1 MKIFFNSRPRSFI
14 LVSNDYALTLQYM
27 SSNEQCLIHYT
38 PVSATDFTNYQES
51 TTLHYYGLAG
61 VLQVK
66 NYVFLC
72 VITDQ
77 SQIGSPRPSEVIYK
91 VRDVEFYCLN
101 SSEFDNLT
109 MNRYNSESSREKYE
123 NEHPCSKIRKL
134 LTLGFYYSRDFDM
147 TNNLQERNLNSDLQ
161 NLFTNYDKKY
171 LWNYFMIQ
179 ELLNFRNRILS
190 SERYYLDRSEF
201 LTFLIRGFAK
211 TVNTKIGNDDSLVTV
226 ISRISCAKS
235 TGPFGLTGVDEDGF
249 ASNYIESEFLLYN
262 KNHFLAYTQIRGN
275 VPLFFEVENALLSN
289 KKVVFTKND
298 EMNEVALDKHM
309 ESMMLKHGNVYVINA
324 LKNKTNEEALSN
336 KYKQLISKRGIP
348 MFNIDISRDSLKN
361 SPHKLSYQL
370 KDAILEI
377 GALCYD
383 IKKKVYVGK
392 QLGIFRINTLN
403 SIEKP
408 GLIEKVISR
417 DVIELSLKEI
427 GKVASNDLILKHDLV
442 WDENNAALLTVYEKS
457 SRRHGKKAFEGISN
471 TSVTLHD
478 PIHDYISME
487 LGKRRGEYSSNSEIS
502 IFTGSFNVN
511 AEMSEQDINSWI
523 FPTDESNCDIV
534 VIGIEEIVELTT
546 SKMLVTDLTK
556 RAFWENKIK
565 KTLNTRG
572 KYSLLWSS
580 QLGGIVLILF
590 VKEDK
595 LGNIKEIDG
604 NFKKTGFGGMSANK
618 GGVAVSFL
626 YSSTRFC
633 FVVAHL
639 AAGLENVEQRHSDYK
654 TIAKNIRF
662 ARNRGIKDH
671 DAIIWIGDFNYRI
684 LLSNEQVKEAI
695 SQGNYNYLLEHDQLS
710 NQMIAGESFPY
721 FNEMEIKFPPTYK
734 FDKGTST
741 YDTSEKL
748 RIPAWTDR
756 ILSRGSILQ
765 QVLYGSA
772 PNVTFSDHRP
782 VYGIFKAQ
790 VTVIDEELKNK
801 LTKELYEKRKLEI
814 SKNGGFSSI
823 YAFSNTNNIG
833 NSAVNVNGSTGDNN
847 NNSNNNTN
855 NNSNVNNNNNERKLS
870 SGHGLPPPSSDK
882 SKWWIEG
889 GQSVKVN
896 LDKGENNVVVNPNRP
911 INPFEPTSEPDFINI
926 E

>member
-14 LVSNDYALTLQYM
+14 MVSNDYALTLQYM
-27 SSNEQCLIHYT
+27 ASNEQCLIHYT
-38 PVSATDFTNYQES
+38 PVSGTDFTNYQES
-51 TTLHYYGLAG
+51 TTLNYYGLAG

-66 NYVFLC
+66 NHVFFC

-77 SQIGSPRPSEVIYK
+77 TQIGSPRPSEVIYK

-101 SSEFDNLT
+101 SPEFDNLT
-109 MNRYNSESSREKYE
+109 MNRYSSDSNREKYE

-147 TNNLQERNLNSDLQ
+147 TNNLQERSLTNDFQ
-161 NLFTNYDKKY
+161 QLFTNYEKKY

-190 SERYYLDRSEF
+190 SERYCLDRSEF

-211 TVNTKIGNDDSLVTV
+211 TVNTKIGSDDSLVTV
-226 ISRISCAKS
+226 ISRVSCAKS
-235 TGPFGLTGVDEDGF
+235 TGPFGLTGVDEDGY
-249 ASNYIESEFLLYN
+249 ASNYIESEILLYN
-262 KNHFLAYTQIRGN
+262 KGYVFAYTQIRGN
-275 VPLFFEVENALLSN
+275 VPLFFEVENALLST
-289 KKVVFTKND
+289 KKVIFTKND
-298 EMNEVALDKHM
+298 EMNEVAFEKHM
-309 ESMMLKHGNVYVINA
+309 ESMTLKHGNVYIINA
-324 LKNKTNEEALSN
+324 LKNKTSEEALSN
-336 KYKQLISKRGIP
+336 KYKSLARRRGFP
-348 MFNIDISRDSLKN
+348 MLNIDISRDTLKH
-361 SPHKLSYQL
+361 SPHKLSYQV
-370 KDAILEI
+370 KDAMLEI
-377 GALCYD
+377 GAFCYD
-383 IKKKVYVGK
+383 IRKKVYVGK
-392 QLGIFRINTLN
+392 QLGVFRINTLN

-427 GKVASNDLILKHDLV
+427 DESPSSDLLVKHDLV
-442 WDENNAALLTVYEKS
+442 WDENNAALLTIYEKS

-471 TSVTLHD
+471 NLVRLHD
-478 PIHDYISME
+478 PIHDYISTE
-487 LGKRRGEYSSNSEIS
+487 LSKRKAEYSSASEIS

-511 AEMSEQDINSWI
+511 AEMSEQDITSWI
-523 FPTDESNCDIV
+523 FPTDETCDIV

-565 KTLNTRG
+565 RTLNTKS

-580 QLGGIVLILF
+580 QLGGIVLILY

-604 NFKKTGFGGMSANK
+604 NFKKTGFGGISANK
-618 GGVAVSFL
+618 GGVAASFL

-654 TIAKNIRF
+654 TISKNIRF
-662 ARNRGIKDH
+662 ARNRSIKDH

-684 LLSNEQVKEAI
+684 LLTNEQVREAI
-695 SQGNYNYLLEHDQLS
+695 HHQDFNFLFEHDQLS

-734 FDKGTST
+734 FDKGTTT

-765 QVLYGSA
+765 QMQYGSA
-772 PNVTFSDHRP
+772 PNITFSDHRP

-790 VTVIDEELKNK
+790 VTVIDEDLEKK
-801 LTKELYEKRKLEI
+801 LTKELYEKRKMEI
-814 SKNGGFSSI
+814 SRYGGISSI
-823 YAFSNTNNIG
+823 LNNPAMIG
-833 NSAVNVNGSTGDNN
+833 VGGVGTGSCATGGTTD
-847 NNSNNNTN
+847 
-855 NNSNVNNNNNERKLS
+855 NNERKLS

-896 LDKGENNVVVNPNRP
+896 LNIKEGAVVNPNRP
-911 INPFEPTSEPDFINI
+911 VNPFEPTSEPDLLYL